1 MNNTLSKNLK
11 RLRTLKNMTQEQ
23 AAEYLGVSTQSVS
36 RWECGNT
43 LPDVLMLPK
52 IAKLYCVT
60 IDELYKETSAAYE
73 NYAQRMAAVYEST
86 GEPEDFIRA
95 DIEFKKLK
103 KDGSL
108 TAEDLR
114 LYGIL
119 HHQMMKYCITKAEE
133 LFDMAIEN
141 GADESVVF
149 KTKQQKILLYSQIG
163 KGEESIENA
172 LKAVKNGS
180 DNAADYLC
188 IISAY
193 FFNGKNESAYEWC
206 LKAISKFPDK
216 AEFYVYCG
224 DVCKNLKRYD
234 EAFSCWDKALL
245 IDESFYDAK
254 FSKGF
259 CYEELREYEKAYEIW
274 REIADELKGKGY
286 AAEAEYPMLLAEKA
300 KLYKQ

>member
-60 IDELYKETSAAYE
+60 IDELYKEASAAYE

-149 KTKQQKILLYSQIG
+149 KTKQQKIL
-163 KGEESIENA
+163 
-172 LKAVKNGS
+172 
-180 DNAADYLC
+180 
-188 IISAY
+188 
-193 FFNGKNESAYEWC
+193 
-206 LKAISKFPDK
+206 
-216 AEFYVYCG
+216 
-224 DVCKNLKRYD
+224 
-234 EAFSCWDKALL
+234 
-245 IDESFYDAK
+245 
-254 FSKGF
+254 
-259 CYEELREYEKAYEIW
+259 
-274 REIADELKGKGY
+274 
-286 AAEAEYPMLLAEKA
+286 
-300 KLYKQ
+300 